1 MEQTPKERIIFDE
14 GLYYGDEGDDLAIQS
29 LMASE
34 DLTVSRRP
42 RRSKDS
48 PPRSSTP
55 ARNCSTGIRG
65 KTIS

>member
-1 MEQTPKERIIFDE
+1 MEQTPGAGVVTVNEPRE
-14 GLYYGDEGDDLAIQS
+14 DDSREIALRH
-29 LMASE
+29 LME
-34 DLTVSRRP
+34 HHRLTRP